1 VDAAAGADSDDAA
14 TIAGFRSGI
23 LLNSLKNSEF
33 F

>member
-1 VDAAAGADSDDAA
+1 VDAATGAISGDAA
-14 TIAGFRSGI
+14 TIAGFQSGI